1 MAQQTESIGVSQIL
15 GLWISRLEDR
25 ECTMQLDSGSAL
37 MVGGLLTVSH
47 HFVWS
52 SQFKG
57 CWRSVKFQESGYGY
71 ISYCYITTTGKA
83 GGLPSNV

>member
-1 MAQQTESIGVSQIL
+1 MYYAARFWL
-15 GLWISRLEDR
+15 GID
-25 ECTMQLDSGSAL
+25 G
-37 MVGGLLTVSH
+37 GGLLTVSH

-71 ISYCYITTTGKA
+71 ISYCYITTTGNA